1 MEQGSTLIR
10 YRHKP
15 SVIGFGAVV
24 GKKEHDGP
32 LGDYFDLYSSDDRF
46 GKNTWEQA
54 ESEMQR
60 LLFQLLLQK
69 TGLQETGIGGIFAGD
84 LQNQCAASGYG
95 LKSYDIPY
103 FGLYGAC
110 STMAESLLL
119 ASAMV
124 EGGFLDKA
132 AAVSSSHF
140 CSAERQFRSPIEYGG
155 QRTPTSQWT
164 VTGAGGVILGKEGP
178 GPYISAVLPGRVVDK
193 EIKDANNMGAA
204 MAPAFID
211 TLTRFFQESGT
222 SPTDF
227 DLILSGD
234 LGQVGYD
241 IVMDLMGTQ
250 GYDLRNVYQ
259 DCGMMIYDS
268 QTQDVHAGGSGC
280 GCSASVLCG
289 YVLHQ
294 MRRGMFGRVLLL
306 CTGALLSTSSVLQ
319 GLSIP
324 GIAHLICFTSQRI
337 GGGI

>member
-1 MEQGSTLIR
+1 
-10 YRHKP
+10 
-15 SVIGFGAVV
+15 
-24 GKKEHDGP
+24 
-32 LGDYFDLYSSDDRF
+32 
-46 GKNTWEQA
+46 
-54 ESEMQR
+54 
-60 LLFQLLLQK
+60 
-69 TGLQETGIGGIFAGD
+69 
-84 LQNQCAASGYG
+84 
-95 LKSYDIPY
+95 
-103 FGLYGAC
+103 
-110 STMAESLLL
+110 
-119 ASAMV
+119 
-124 EGGFLDKA
+124 
-132 AAVSSSHF
+132 
-140 CSAERQFRSPIEYGG
+140 
-155 QRTPTSQWT
+155 
-164 VTGAGGVILGKEGP
+164 
-178 GPYISAVLPGRVVDK
+178 
-193 EIKDANNMGAA
+193 MGAA

-222 SPTDF
+222 SPADF

-294 MRRGMFGRVLLL
+294 MRCGMFGRVLLL